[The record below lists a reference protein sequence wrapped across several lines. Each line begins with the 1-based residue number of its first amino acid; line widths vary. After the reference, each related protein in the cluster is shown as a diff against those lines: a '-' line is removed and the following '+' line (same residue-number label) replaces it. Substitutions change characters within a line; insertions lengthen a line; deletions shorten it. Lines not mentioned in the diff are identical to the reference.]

1 MELNGE
7 FKKKQ
12 LALVKQ
18 KESKETISKISPPN
32 ESKKKAFIQA
42 NTFKE
47 AIHIVK
53 DELGLSEE
61 EIESIYTE
69 PEMPEQTKKREKQ
82 NEEEQEWVDW
92 DMRKKIADA
101 LKAEKAA
108 ELAQLQVDKLMGNLM
123 PVDMVEMIFKMN
135 TQDIFKTFEN
145 ELINLASIY
154 CDILAGGNREKLS
167 EIIKQLR
174 QRLTDT
180 IERIKE
186 NTADEIENAIESYA
200 EERSRGERK

>member
-1 MELNGE
+1 
-7 FKKKQ
+7 
-12 LALVKQ
+12 
-18 KESKETISKISPPN
+18 
-32 ESKKKAFIQA
+32 
-42 NTFKE
+42 
-47 AIHIVK
+47 
-53 DELGLSEE
+53 
-61 EIESIYTE
+61 
-69 PEMPEQTKKREKQ
+69 MPEQTKKREKQ

-186 NTADEIENAIESYA
+186 NTAAEIENAIESYA
-200 EERSRGERK
+200 EARSRGEKK